1 MNVSYHAVLDM
12 VGNEYKDIR
21 DIYLWLGMFFFLL
34 ANAEKDMGLGFFP
47 GQMKTCMFFL
57 TSILP
62 SLLHHCSQDRRN
74 T

>member
-1 MNVSYHAVLDM
+1 MAWHV
-12 VGNEYKDIR
+12 
-21 DIYLWLGMFFFLL
+21 FFLL